1 MARFPKW
8 QDNERRL
15 LGHAW
20 GKTPV
25 EEIAHQLGR
34 SENAIRQE
42 AYKLFGTTLDRAPMR
57 RRRKQPRVRFYSLG
71 LAD

>member
-20 GKTPV
+20 GKLPV
-25 EEIAHQLGR
+25 EEIAQQLGR

-57 RRRKQPRVRFYSLG
+57 RRRKQPRVRYYSLG